1 MSNCISRAVLCL
13 VVAFATAFGSL
24 LPHTARSPSLDP
36 IALAVAE
43 AERHVQLETKIAEHV
58 HSQDDGEDHERAA
71 GHTHGHNPADHSHE
85 TPATALDGARV
96 VPAFVRTWVP
106 KPTHAA
112 HLGTI
117 FRLERPP
124 KPIVIA

>member
-1 MSNCISRAVLCL
+1 MSNRVSRAVLCL
-13 VVAFATAFGSL
+13 VVAFAMAFGSL
-24 LPHTARSPSLDP
+24 LPHAAHSPSHDP

-43 AERHVQLETKIAEHV
+43 AERHAQLEAEIAEHG
-58 HSQDDGEDHERAA
+58 HSHDEGEDHERAA

-85 TPATALDGARV
+85 TPTTPSGGAHV
-96 VPAFVRTWVP
+96 VPALAQTWVP
-106 KPTHAA
+106 KPPHAA